1 LHRERKKGI
10 MKKVLAGKD
19 RCSGKQKQYENLPQ
33 LRKKDETMFL
43 ALERRKCGKKWKQ
56 EPVIKYK

>member
-1 LHRERKKGI
+1 

-19 RCSGKQKQYENLPQ
+19 RCSGKQKQYENLLQ